1 MNAKFH
7 YFLTHKKSINSKE
20 SFLREMFVFIPNY
33 SVVF

>member
-1 MNAKFH
+1 MNANFH

-20 SFLREMFVFIPNY
+20 SFLCEIVFIPNY